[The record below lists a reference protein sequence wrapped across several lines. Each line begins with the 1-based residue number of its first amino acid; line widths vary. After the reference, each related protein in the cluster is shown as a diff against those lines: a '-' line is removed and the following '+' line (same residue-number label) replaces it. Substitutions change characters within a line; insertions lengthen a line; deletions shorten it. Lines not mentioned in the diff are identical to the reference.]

1 MEVSCLLW
9 CDFSLRAKVNAACRA
24 GDNPPMAPTFLGK
37 LCPRGDLRARVAALP
52 RPVVFTNG
60 VFDILHRGHVSYLAQ
75 ARALG
80 ASLVIGLNSDASAR
94 GLGKGPD
101 RPLNA
106 ELDRA
111 CVLAALE
118 SVSLVTLFDDNTPVE
133 LLKLVRPDLYVKGGD
148 YDIETLE
155 ETKWVRSWGG
165 QAQALPFVEGY
176 STTALV
182 GRIRA

>member
-1 MEVSCLLW
+1 MVAPSGP
-9 CDFSLRAKVNAACRA
+9 AAPR
-24 GDNPPMAPTFLGK
+24 FLDK
-37 LCPRGDLRARVAALP
+37 LCARAELAARIAALP
-52 RPVVFTNG
+52 SPVVFTNG

-94 GLGKGPD
+94 LLGKGPD
-101 RPLNA
+101 RPRNA

-118 SVSLVTLFDDNTPVE
+118 SVELVTLFDESTPVE
-133 LLKLVRPDLYVKGGD
+133 LLKLVRPQLYVKGGD

-155 ETKWVRSWGG
+155 ETRWVRSWGG
-165 QAQALPFVEGY
+165 DARALPFVDGY

-182 GRIRA
+182 QRIRH

>member
-1 MEVSCLLW
+1 MPS
-9 CDFSLRAKVNAACRA
+9 
-24 GDNPPMAPTFLGK
+24 FLAK
-37 LCPRGDLRARVAALP
+37 LCPRSELDQRVAALAHP
-52 RPVVFTNG
+52 IVFTNG

-80 ASLVIGLNSDASAR
+80 ASLVIGLNSDVSAR
-94 GLGKGPD
+94 LLGKGPD

-106 ELDRA
+106 EEDRA

-118 SVSLVTLFDDNTPVE
+118 SVSLVTLFDESTPVE
-133 LLKLVRPDLYVKGGD
+133 LLKLVKPELYVKGGD

-155 ETKWVRSWGG
+155 ETRWVRSWGG
-165 QAQALPFVEGY
+165 DALALRFVDGY

-182 GRIRA
+182 KRIKG

>member
-1 MEVSCLLW
+1 MVA
-9 CDFSLRAKVNAACRA
+9 DA
-24 GDNPPMAPTFLGK
+24 GPSFLDK
-37 LCPRGDLRARVAALP
+37 LCSRAALAARVAALP
-52 RPVVFTNG
+52 KPVVFTNG

-94 GLGKGPD
+94 LLGKGPD

-118 SVSLVTLFDDNTPVE
+118 SVDLVTLFDESTPVE
-133 LLKLVRPDLYVKGGD
+133 LLKQVRPQLYVKGGD

-155 ETKWVRSWGG
+155 ETRCVRSWGG
-165 QAQALPFVEGY
+165 DARALPFVDGY

-182 GRIRA
+182 QRIRR